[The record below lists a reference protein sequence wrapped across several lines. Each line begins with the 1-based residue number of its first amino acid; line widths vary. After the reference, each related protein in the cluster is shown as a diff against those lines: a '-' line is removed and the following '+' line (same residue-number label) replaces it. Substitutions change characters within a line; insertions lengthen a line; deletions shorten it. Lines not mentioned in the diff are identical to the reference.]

1 MPYSISQINDNTSLF
16 SQVRIT
22 LQLGTSRE
30 KTFYVGQ
37 SLSDDIYH
45 SLVIRR
51 RGKNINVTID
61 DDEPLLGELFS
72 LRMLSMNGL
81 SNSLQNFGII
91 K

>member
-1 MPYSISQINDNTSLF
+1 M
-16 SQVRIT
+16 
-22 LQLGTSRE
+22 QLGSSRE

-72 LRMLSMNGL
+72 LRMLSMNRL

>member
-1 MPYSISQINDNTSLF
+1 M
-16 SQVRIT
+16 
-22 LQLGTSRE
+22 QLGTSRE

-51 RGKNINVTID
+51 RGKKINVTID

-72 LRMLSMNGL
+72 LRMLSMNRL

>member
-1 MPYSISQINDNTSLF
+1 MK
-16 SQVRIT
+16 IT
-22 LQLGTSRE
+22 LQLGTSTE